1 MSASPMGVPGWPLL
15 AFSTASI
22 ERPLMVL
29 TASWICWGLYSR
41 GMANLLQQDRVDRD
55 SLELCVAARLAREGE
70 KEQKDREDQEGGGGS
85 ELRSVQR
92 QHSLD
97 RLKPKRGSGLR
108 PSRPCGTRSRWSSPG
123 R

>member
-41 GMANLLQQDRVDRD
+41 GMANLLQQDRVDR
-55 SLELCVAARLAREGE
+55 SATIALLAPSVSRVQPAGGRCISVEPERGRRRGEEPYSRLSIGHLLRCVIKPAA
-70 KEQKDREDQEGGGGS
+70 
-85 ELRSVQR
+85 
-92 QHSLD
+92 
-97 RLKPKRGSGLR
+97 
-108 PSRPCGTRSRWSSPG
+108 
-123 R
+123 